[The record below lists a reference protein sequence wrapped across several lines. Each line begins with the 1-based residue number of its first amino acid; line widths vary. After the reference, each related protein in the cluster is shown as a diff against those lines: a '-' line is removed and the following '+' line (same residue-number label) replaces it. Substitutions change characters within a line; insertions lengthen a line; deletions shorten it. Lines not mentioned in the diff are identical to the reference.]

1 MSLER
6 GRPQPRAEVVAA
18 FPVGERDQVVLISD
32 GGQLIRSSVDGIRI
46 TGRRSRGVT
55 VFRLADQ
62 ERVVSVARI
71 ADEDEGE
78 EAP

>member
-1 MSLER
+1 MNLER
-6 GRPQPRAEVVAA
+6 GAGQPRAEVVAA
-18 FPVGERDQVVLISD
+18 FPVGARDQVVLVSD
-32 GGQLIRSSVDGIRI
+32 GGQLIRSSVDEIRI

-55 VFRLADQ
+55 VFRLAEK

-71 ADEDEGE
+71 ADEDE